1 MQKLDLLRLLRLLR
15 HVLKLDGVQS
25 LRWANGD
32 TVQLFGVRFSL
43 TYLRRKRF
51 KDPRLLFRYAEG
63 VTKETI
69 LEESSNDFSGL
80 GAILCLL
87 TEELS
92 MSTLH
97 IFAPRGLEIP
107 TLILAWKSDA
117 QHPLESAQI
126 LHAPTSEGSS
136 VIQNLHN
143 LHNGRIEDL
152 LPRAQLCVAESWAE
166 IEEFPA
172 RISHFLNNLL

>member
-15 HVLKLDGVQS
+15 HVLKLDGAQS

-43 TYLRRKRF
+43 TYLRGKRF

-63 VTKETI
+63 FTKETI
-69 LEESSNDFSGL
+69 LAENSNDFSGL

-92 MSTLH
+92 MSSDLRTSR
-97 IFAPRGLEIP
+97 IGNSDSYIGLEVGW
-107 TLILAWKSDA
+107 T
-117 QHPLESAQI
+117 
-126 LHAPTSEGSS
+126 TSTGKRPDITCPHLRQFCHSE
-136 VIQNLHN
+136 L
-143 LHNGRIEDL
+143 
-152 LPRAQLCVAESWAE
+152 AQLAQQ
-166 IEEFPA
+166 
-172 RISHFLNNLL
+172 N